1 MDVAEDGWRQSPFQD
16 SALCF
21 HSSHYRR
28 PATATAMI
36 AAARFIRRNSDKI
49 GHHIS
54 FSWLYSH
61 LTRNVQQSSSSFV
74 LLNIMFDDSTL
85 SQQERAIMEDI
96 ARDPDDTEDLDAW
109 MWSFDGED
117 ASRT

>member
-1 MDVAEDGWRQSPFQD
+1 MSYGCCRGWVAVEY

-21 HSSHYRR
+21 HSSNYRR

-36 AAARFIRRNSDKI
+36 AALRFIRRNSDKI

-74 LLNIMFDDSTL
+74 PLGIMFDDSTT
-85 SQQERAIMEDI
+85 RACNHEDI
-96 ARDPDDTEDLDAW
+96 ARNPDDTDDTDDPDAW